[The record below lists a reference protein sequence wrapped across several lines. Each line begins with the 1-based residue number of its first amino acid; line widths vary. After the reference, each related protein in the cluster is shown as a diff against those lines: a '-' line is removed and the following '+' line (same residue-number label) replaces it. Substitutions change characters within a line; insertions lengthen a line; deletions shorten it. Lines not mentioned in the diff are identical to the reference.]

1 MLNLLFDH
9 RRPAPSARRV
19 PGSRLGLRASPS
31 GVSVSLRAILAA
43 VCLSA
48 FALSGCAH
56 HKQPQGSPQ
65 VLYQRAKHDMDEYNF
80 NGAIKVY
87 EQLTAI
93 FPFTDQARQAQLD
106 LIYAY
111 YRAGETDSAIDACD
125 TFIRENPTHPRV
137 DYAYYMKGLV
147 NFEKQP
153 NAVDKFFG
161 VDLSKRPPTTAN
173 TAFAAFRTVVEEFP
187 KSAYAYDARQR
198 MIYLRDRL
206 AAYDVA
212 VARYYLKRGAYVGAA
227 RRAKLVIDDYEGAPA
242 TRDALAIMIVSYDRL
257 GMKTLADEARRVYA
271 ANFTGEIAQV
281 AAATKRPWYFFW

>member
-1 MLNLLFDH
+1 M
-9 RRPAPSARRV
+9 
-19 PGSRLGLRASPS
+19 PGSRSGLRNSWS
-31 GVSVSLRAILAA
+31 GPALALRALLAA

-56 HKQPQGSPQ
+56 RKPQQSSPQ
-65 VLYQRAKHDMDEYNF
+65 ALYQRAKHDMAEYNY
-80 NGAIKVY
+80 NGAIKTY

-111 YRAGETDSAIDACD
+111 YRSGETDSAIDACD

-153 NAVDKFFG
+153 NAVERLFH
-161 VDLSKRPPTTAN
+161 VDLSKRPPTTASKS
-173 TAFAAFRTVVEEFP
+173 FAAFRTVVQQYP
-187 KSAYAYDARQR
+187 KSAYAWDARQR
-198 MIYLRDRL
+198 MVYLRDRL
-206 AAYDVA
+206 AAYDVDI
-212 VARYYLKRGAYVGAA
+212 ARYYLKRGAYIGAA

-257 GMKTLADEARRVYA
+257 GMTALADEARHVYA
-271 ANFTGEIAQV
+271 ANFTGEVAQV
-281 AAATKRPWYFFW
+281 ASATIKRHWWQF